1 MNKMD
6 MNNKVGNSAICWS
19 DLTFR
24 VGSGLLKKE
33 KIILQHLYGRF
44 ELCAITALMGPSG
57 TGKKS
62 LLKCLNGQF
71 SSGLSDNS
79 KIMVNSEVD
88 IVSSFVS
95 QHSKQHLILC
105 LTVEQNLIY
114 ASKLNNSNESD
125 FNHEINVK
133 NIMCEL
139 LLEDISDTVVD
150 NCSGGQ
156 QKRLTIAIEMT
167 PKVKPN
173 VLCIDEPT
181 TGLDSNI
188 AEIVSKNLLY
198 E

>member
-1 MNKMD
+1 
-6 MNNKVGNSAICWS
+6 
-19 DLTFR
+19 
-24 VGSGLLKKE
+24 
-33 KIILQHLYGRF
+33 
-44 ELCAITALMGPSG
+44 MGPSG
-57 TGKKS
+57 AGKTS

-188 AEIVSKNLLY
+188 AEIVSFFKIWNEGTEPEYRNLFERLVKRA
-198 E
+198 EEENKAFQIRGHLSSDR